1 MTQEKRKTTQER
13 EREKISCKFKSNN
26 NKIDTNLLNDE
37 SLKLI
42 LRWKR
47 LDGADSEILSAFN
60 VRLQPFDTL
69 YWILPS
75 SPPHSQWEPCIFS
88 SSAFLNIKR

>member
-42 LRWKR
+42 LR
-47 LDGADSEILSAFN
+47 
-60 VRLQPFDTL
+60 
-69 YWILPS
+69 
-75 SPPHSQWEPCIFS
+75 
-88 SSAFLNIKR
+88 